1 MVILLALLLVL
12 IFAGLGFTLHVLW
25 IVAGVLL
32 VLWLIGF
39 VLGRGEG
46 AGRHGFYA
54 ASSLV
59 ATDGRLQRMVALQ
72 RHGRNSS
79 WRIRLVRVGAVC
91 VTVRWTDRGSGRCRF
106 R

>member
-46 AGRHGFYA
+46 AGRHGFY
-54 ASSLV
+54 
-59 ATDGRLQRMVALQ
+59 
-72 RHGRNSS
+72 
-79 WRIRLVRVGAVC
+79 
-91 VTVRWTDRGSGRCRF
+91 RW
-106 R
+106 

>member
-12 IFAGLGFTLHVLW
+12 IFAGLGFTVHVLW

-46 AGRHGFYA
+46 AGRHGFY
-54 ASSLV
+54 
-59 ATDGRLQRMVALQ
+59 
-72 RHGRNSS
+72 
-79 WRIRLVRVGAVC
+79 
-91 VTVRWTDRGSGRCRF
+91 RW
-106 R
+106 